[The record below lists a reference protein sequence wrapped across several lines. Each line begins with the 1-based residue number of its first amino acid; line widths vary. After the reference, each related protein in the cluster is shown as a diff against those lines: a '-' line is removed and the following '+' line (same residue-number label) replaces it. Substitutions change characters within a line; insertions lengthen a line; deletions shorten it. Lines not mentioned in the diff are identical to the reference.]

1 METLNNLLKNFE
13 RRQVYGYKRDGNTVV
28 AHRWNVARLT
38 DNLYLQEPWT
48 DAYGQRFAH
57 VVLVR
62 PDSKIGLDVGS
73 IGDYQLQNYGRD
85 FLAERIGFSTVD
97 EFNAQMNAAIENGD
111 YIRNS
116 YIAFV
121 QQYDSALAKRMEAA
135 KAAYLERREKRE
147 AERRA
152 EYIRKQEQQRRER
165 EQEIAD
171 EITQA
176 EQAIISGGKID
187 NTVTDGKCLFLRLFE
202 KHGVKVAIR
211 SKGWIIE
218 KLVYVLQNVDGG
230 AQVYFRKY
238 SKYEKISGGFTSAY
252 WELREIL
259 LNAQREAEEATKEA
273 AESVSTDT
281 AVEVPAET
289 VSTDTAE
296 DPASIPDVPAD
307 TTPAPDNPAPVAPS
321 VHVEAAQDAAT
332 REARQIVTAIN
343 PAILRLFCASARD
356 GCRPDWSGLNRTKT
370 DWNGHSGVSAAWTV
384 DGRTVYNTS

>member
-1 METLNNLLKNFE
+1 METLNNLLGSFE

-171 EITQA
+171 EITKA
-176 EQAIISGGKID
+176 EQTIINGGKID
-187 NTVTDGKCLFLRLFE
+187 NTMTDGKYLFLRLFE

-230 AQVYFRKY
+230 AQVSFRKS

-259 LNAQREAEEATKEA
+259 LAEQREAEKANR
-273 AESVSTDT
+273 
-281 AVEVPAET
+281 EVPAET

-296 DPASIPDVPAD
+296 DPAPIHDIPAE
-307 TTPAPDNPAPVAPS
+307 TAQTPDNPAPVASSAP
-321 VHVEAAQDAAT
+321 VQAAQDTAA
-332 REARQIVTAIN
+332 REARQIITAIS
-343 PAILRLFCASARD
+343 PALLRLFCASVRD
-356 GCRPDWSGLNRTKT
+356 GCRPGGNGLDRTKP
-370 DWNGHSGVSAAWTV
+370 DGSGVSARWTV
-384 DGRTVYNTS
+384 DGTVMYNTS